1 MCAVKIATLEAE
13 NVKRIRAV
21 SLEPSP
27 TGLTVIGG
35 NNNQGKTSVL
45 DTIAWALGGD
55 RYKPS
60 NPTRDGS
67 TIPPRI
73 KITLS
78 NGLIVERSGKN
89 SALKVTDPNGQKRGQ
104 QLLNSFVE
112 ELALN
117 LPKFLEQSSKE
128 KANTLLQ
135 VVGIGDQLHTLEQKE
150 QEIYNR
156 RHAIGQIA
164 DQKRKFARE
173 MPYYPDAP
181 AEPVSAL
188 ELIQRQQAIL
198 AINGEN
204 QHKRQM
210 VSQLKYQCDQL
221 LDRMDSLNKKIQ
233 DIQEELRNIQA
244 EYAARAVDL
253 EVARK
258 SAAELQDE
266 STAQIEQDLENIEA
280 INVKVRANSDRER
293 AEQEAQR
300 YSQQYDDLTNDLT
313 AVRQQKIDLL
323 NGSQLPLPGL
333 SVEDGELT
341 YLGKKW
347 DSMSG
352 SDQLKVSTAIV
363 RALNPNCGFVLLD
376 KLEQMDLQTMRT
388 FGTWL
393 EEHGLQAIAT
403 RVSTGSE
410 CSIIIE
416 DGHVAGEALPEISPA
431 TTSWKAGEF

>member
-1 MCAVKIATLEAE
+1 MCSVKISALEAE

-21 SLEPSP
+21 ALEPSP
-27 TGLTVIGG
+27 SGLTVIGG
-35 NNNQGKTSVL
+35 NNNQGKTSIL

-55 RYKPS
+55 RYRPS

-117 LPKFLEQSSKE
+117 LPKFMEQSSRD
-128 KANTLLQ
+128 KAETLLQ
-135 VVGIGDQLHTLEQKE
+135 VIGVGDQLHALELKE
-150 QEIYNR
+150 TELYNR
-156 RHAIGQIA
+156 RRAIGQIA
-164 DQKRKFARE
+164 DQKKKFALE

-181 AEPVSAL
+181 AEPVSAY

-198 AINGEN
+198 ASNGEN
-204 QHKRQM
+204 QRKRM
-210 VSQLKYQCDQL
+210 HATELDIQCDNLRCRIAVLVQEL
-221 LDRMDSLNKKIQ
+221 EKLRSAYDTAMTDLATAKKTA
-233 DIQEELRNIQA
+233 DEL
-244 EYAARAVDL
+244 
-253 EVARK
+253 K
-258 SAAELQDE
+258 DE

-293 AEQEAQR
+293 AEQDAQQ
-300 YSQQYDDLTNDLT
+300 YSQQYDDLTEQLEI
-313 AVRQQKIDLL
+313 VRKAKIDLL
-323 NGSQLPLPGL
+323 SGAALPLEGL
-333 SVEDGELT
+333 SVDGGELT
-341 YLGKKW
+341 YHEKKW
-347 DSMSG
+347 DGMSG
-352 SDQLKVSTAIV
+352 SDQLKVATAIV
-363 RALNPNCGFVLLD
+363 RALNPECGFVLLD
-376 KLEQMDLQTMRT
+376 KLEQMDLQTMQT
-388 FGTWL
+388 FGKWL
-393 EEHGLQAIAT
+393 ETQNLQAIAT

-416 DGHVAGEALPEISPA
+416 DGHIAGEVLPEIQASN
-431 TTSWKAGEF
+431 SGWKAGVF

>member
-1 MCAVKIATLEAE
+1 MSAVKITALEAE

-21 SLEPSP
+21 ALEPSP

-35 NNNQGKTSVL
+35 NNNQGKTSIL

-60 NPTRDGS
+60 NPMRDGS

-78 NGLIVERSGKN
+78 NGLIVERAGKN

-117 LPKFLEQSSKE
+117 LPKFMEQSSRE
-128 KANTLLQ
+128 KAETLLQ
-135 VVGIGDQLHTLEQKE
+135 VIGVGDQLHALEL
-150 QEIYNR
+150 QETELYNR

-164 DQKRKFARE
+164 DQKKKFALE
-173 MPYYPDAP
+173 MPYYSDAP
-181 AEPVSAL
+181 AAPVSAY

-198 AINGEN
+198 AHNGEN
-204 QHKRQM
+204 QRKRQQL
-210 VSQLKYQCDQL
+210 SQLEFQCSNTRQRIESLQNEL
-221 LDRMDSLNKKIQ
+221 LSL
-233 DIQEELRNIQA
+233 QEQYNNIC
-244 EYAARAVDL
+244 EDL
-253 EVARK
+253 DAARK

-293 AEQEAQR
+293 AEQDAEQYGR
-300 YSQQYDDLTNDLT
+300 QYDDLTGQLES
-313 AVRQQKIDLL
+313 VRKAKIDLL
-323 NGSQLPLPGL
+323 AGAALPLEGL
-333 SVEDGELT
+333 SVEGGELT
-341 YLGKKW
+341 YIGKKW
-347 DSMSG
+347 DGMSG
-352 SDQLKVSTAIV
+352 SDQLKVATAIV
-363 RALNPNCGFVLLD
+363 RALNPECGFVLLD
-376 KLEQMDLQTMRT
+376 KLEQMDMQTMQA
-388 FGTWL
+388 FGQWL
-393 EEHGLQAIAT
+393 ETQNLQAIAT

-410 CSIIIE
+410 CTIIIE
-416 DGHVAGEALPEISPA
+416 DGHVAGEPLPEIPA
-431 TTSWKAGEF
+431 VNSGWKAGVF

>member
-1 MCAVKIATLEAE
+1 MCAVKIAALEAE

-21 SLEPSP
+21 ALEPSP

-35 NNNQGKTSVL
+35 NNNQGKTSIL

-55 RYKPS
+55 RYRPS

-78 NGLIVERSGKN
+78 NGLIVERAGKN

-117 LPKFLEQSSKE
+117 LPKFMEQSSRD
-128 KANTLLQ
+128 KAETLLQ
-135 VVGIGDQLHTLEQKE
+135 VIGVGDQLHVLETQE
-150 QEIYNR
+150 REIYNR

-164 DQKRKFARE
+164 DQKKKFALE

-181 AEPVSAL
+181 AEPVSAY

-198 AINGEN
+198 AHNGEN
-204 QHKRQM
+204 QRKRAL
-210 VSQLKYQCDQL
+210 V
-221 LDRMDSLNKKIQ
+221 
-233 DIQEELRNIQA
+233 EELKSRDSILAQRITLLKEELAKLNAQ
-244 EYAARAVDL
+244 YDSNAADL
-253 EVARK
+253 EVALK

-293 AEQEAQR
+293 AEQDAEQHSR
-300 YSQQYDDLTNDLT
+300 QYDDLTGQLES
-313 AVRQQKIDLL
+313 VRKAKIDLL
-323 NGSQLPLPGL
+323 AGAVLPLDGL

-341 YLGKKW
+341 YHGKKW
-347 DSMSG
+347 DGMSG
-352 SDQLKVSTAIV
+352 SDQLKVATAIV
-363 RALNPNCGFVLLD
+363 RALNPECGFVLLD
-376 KLEQMDLQTMRT
+376 KLEQMDLQTMQN
-388 FGTWL
+388 FG
-393 EEHGLQAIAT
+393 
-403 RVSTGSE
+403 GSE
-410 CSIIIE
+410 CTIIIE
-416 DGHVAGEALPEISPA
+416 DGHVAGEALPEIPA
-431 TTSWKAGEF
+431 ASSGWKAGVF

>member
-1 MCAVKIATLEAE
+1 MCAVKIAALEAE

-35 NNNQGKTSVL
+35 NNNQGKTSIL

-55 RYKPS
+55 RYRPS
-60 NPTRDGS
+60 NPARDGS

-78 NGLIVERSGKN
+78 NGLIVERAGKN

-117 LPKFLEQSSKE
+117 LPKFMEQSSRD
-128 KANTLLQ
+128 KAETLLQ
-135 VVGIGDQLHTLEQKE
+135 VIGVGDQLHALEL
-150 QEIYNR
+150 QERELYNR

-164 DQKRKFARE
+164 DQKKKFALE

-181 AEPVSAL
+181 AAPVSAY

-198 AINGEN
+198 AHNGEN
-204 QHKRQM
+204 QRKRM
-210 VSQLKYQCDQL
+210 RATELERQCDDLRGKIHSLVQE
-221 LDRMDSLNKKIQ
+221 LDKLQSAYDT
-233 DIQEELRNIQA
+233 
-244 EYAARAVDL
+244 AVADF
-253 EVARK
+253 ETAQK
-258 SAAELQDE
+258 TAAELQDE

-293 AEQEAQR
+293 AEQDAQQ
-300 YSQQYDDLTNDLT
+300 YSQQYDDLTGQLES
-313 AVRQQKIDLL
+313 VRKAKIDLL
-323 NGSQLPLPGL
+323 AGAVLPLEGL

-341 YLGKKW
+341 YRGKKW
-347 DSMSG
+347 DGMSG
-352 SDQLKVSTAIV
+352 SDQLKVATAIV
-363 RALNPNCGFVLLD
+363 RALNPECGFVLLD
-376 KLEQMDLQTMRT
+376 KLEQMDLQTMQI
-388 FGTWL
+388 FGQWL
-393 EEHGLQAIAT
+393 ETQNLQAIAT

-410 CSIIIE
+410 CTIIIE
-416 DGHVAGEALPEISPA
+416 DGHVAGEALPEIPA
-431 TTSWKAGEF
+431 ANSGWKAGVF

>member
-1 MCAVKIATLEAE
+1 MCAVKIAALEAE

-21 SLEPSP
+21 ALEPSP
-27 TGLTVIGG
+27 SGLTVIGG
-35 NNNQGKTSVL
+35 NNNQGKTSIL

-55 RYKPS
+55 RYRPS

-78 NGLIVERSGKN
+78 NGLIVERAGKN

-117 LPKFLEQSSKE
+117 LPKFMEQSSRD
-128 KANTLLQ
+128 KAETLLR
-135 VVGIGDQLHTLEQKE
+135 VIGVGDQLHALEL
-150 QEIYNR
+150 QETELYNR

-164 DQKRKFARE
+164 DQKKKFALE

-198 AINGEN
+198 AHNGEN
-204 QHKRQM
+204 HRKRLLAAELE
-210 VSQLKYQCDQL
+210 SSCGRLKE
-221 LDRMDSLNKKIQ
+221 RMEDA
-233 DIQEELRNIQA
+233 ERELKRLQNA
-244 EYAARAVDL
+244 YAAAVEDL
-253 EVARK
+253 EIARK

-293 AEQEAQR
+293 AEQDAEQHSR
-300 YSQQYDDLTNDLT
+300 QYDDLTGQLES
-313 AVRQQKIDLL
+313 VRKAKIDLL
-323 NGSQLPLPGL
+323 AGAVLPLEGL
-333 SVEDGELT
+333 SVENGELT
-341 YLGKKW
+341 YHGKKW
-347 DSMSG
+347 DGMSG
-352 SDQLKVSTAIV
+352 SDQLKVATAIV
-363 RALNPNCGFVLLD
+363 RALNPECGFVLLD
-376 KLEQMDLQTMRT
+376 KLEQMDLQTMQT
-388 FGTWL
+388 FGQWL
-393 EEHGLQAIAT
+393 ETQNLQAIAT

-410 CSIIIE
+410 CTIIIE
-416 DGHVAGEALPEISPA
+416 DGHVVGEVLPEIPA
-431 TTSWKAGEF
+431 ANSGWKAGVF

>member
-1 MCAVKIATLEAE
+1 MCAVKINALEVE

-21 SLEPSP
+21 ALEPAA

-35 NNNQGKTSVL
+35 NNNQGKTSIL

-78 NGLIVERSGKN
+78 NGLIVERTGKN

-128 KANTLLQ
+128 KANALLQ
-135 VVGIGDQLHTLEQKE
+135 VIGVGDQLHVLEMQEK
-150 QEIYNR
+150 EIYNR

-164 DQKRKFARE
+164 DQKKKFALE

-181 AEPVSAL
+181 AEPVSAY
-188 ELIQRQQAIL
+188 ELIQRQQVIL
-198 AINGEN
+198 AHNGEN
-204 QHKRQM
+204 QRKRAF
-210 VSQLKYQCDQL
+210 V
-221 LDRMDSLNKKIQ
+221 
-233 DIQEELRNIQA
+233 EELKSRESILAQRITLLKEELTKLNAQ
-244 EYAARAVDL
+244 YDSNAADL
-253 EVARK
+253 QMAMK

-266 STAQIEQDLENIEA
+266 STAQIEQDLMNIEA

-293 AEQEAQR
+293 AEQDAEQHR
-300 YSQQYDDLTNDLT
+300 HQYDDLTNQLA
-313 AVRQQKIDLL
+313 AVRQAKIDLL
-323 NGSQLPLPGL
+323 AGASLPLEGL
-333 SVEDGELT
+333 SVDDGELT
-341 YLGKKW
+341 YHGKKW
-347 DSMSG
+347 DGMSG
-352 SDQLKVSTAIV
+352 SDQLKVATAIV
-363 RALNPNCGFVLLD
+363 RALNPECGFVLLD
-376 KLEQMDLQTMRT
+376 KLEQMDLQTMQA

-393 EEHGLQAIAT
+393 HEQGLQAIAT

-410 CSIIIE
+410 CTIIIE
-416 DGHVAGEALPEISPA
+416 DGHVAGEVLPDIPVANSG
-431 TTSWKAGEF
+431 WKAGVF

>member
-1 MCAVKIATLEAE
+1 MCAVKIAALEAE

-21 SLEPSP
+21 ALEPSP

-35 NNNQGKTSVL
+35 NNNQGKTSIL

-55 RYKPS
+55 RYRPS

-67 TIPPRI
+67 SIPPRI

-78 NGLIVERSGKN
+78 NGLIVERAGKN

-117 LPKFLEQSSKE
+117 LPKFMEQSSRD
-128 KANTLLQ
+128 KAETLLQ
-135 VVGIGDQLHTLEQKE
+135 VIGVGDQLHALEL
-150 QEIYNR
+150 QENELYNR

-164 DQKRKFARE
+164 DQKKKFALE

-181 AEPVSAL
+181 AEPVSAY

-198 AINGEN
+198 AHNGEN
-204 QHKRQM
+204 QRKRLLADELQRRCVQM
-210 VSQLKYQCDQL
+210 STEMYDLEC
-221 LDRMDSLNKKIQ
+221 RLNKMREDYLIAKA
-233 DIQEELRNIQA
+233 DLDTAKKTA
-244 EYAARAVDL
+244 E
-253 EVARK
+253 
-258 SAAELQDE
+258 ELQDE

-293 AEQEAQR
+293 AEQDAQQ
-300 YSQQYDDLTNDLT
+300 YGQQYDDLTGQIES
-313 AVRQQKIDLL
+313 VRKAKIDLL
-323 NGSQLPLPGL
+323 AGAVLPLEGL
-333 SVEDGELT
+333 SVENGELT

-347 DSMSG
+347 DGMSG
-352 SDQLKVSTAIV
+352 SDQLKVATAIV
-363 RALNPNCGFVLLD
+363 RALNPECGFVLLD
-376 KLEQMDLQTMRT
+376 KLEQMDLRTMQT
-388 FGTWL
+388 FGAWL
-393 EEHGLQAIAT
+393 ETQNLQAIAT

-410 CSIIIE
+410 CTIIIE
-416 DGHVAGEALPEISPA
+416 DGQVASEVLPEIPA
-431 TTSWKAGEF
+431 INSNWKAGVF